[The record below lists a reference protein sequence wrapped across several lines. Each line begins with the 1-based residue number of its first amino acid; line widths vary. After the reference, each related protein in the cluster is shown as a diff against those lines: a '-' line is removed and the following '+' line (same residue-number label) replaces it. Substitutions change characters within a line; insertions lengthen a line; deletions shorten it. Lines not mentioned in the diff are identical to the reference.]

1 MPPRRPDGPP
11 PPPPVARVRLRFA
24 KRGRLRFLSQLDL
37 ARSFERGLRR
47 ARVPIAFSA
56 GFSPHPKVSWVG
68 GVPTGAASE
77 AEYVELALAEDVD
90 PEALRVA
97 LDAALPPGFDL
108 LACVPA
114 EGGPLAGR
122 IEASRWS
129 VRVPGVPAEDV
140 SRALDALL
148 ARESLEVE
156 RRTKS
161 GRALVDVRRA
171 VICGVCRASAHDCA
185 ILDVVV
191 RHTTPAVRPDDVL
204 TALGVVAVPPLTFPV
219 PPEPTRLEQ
228 GLIRVDG
235 TLADPLA
242 APSGAPNRSETDRL
256 AGRLTA

>member
-1 MPPRRPDGPP
+1 VPPRRPEGPP

-37 ARSFERGLRR
+37 ARTFERGLRR
-47 ARVPIAFSA
+47 ARVPVAFSA
-56 GFSPHPKVSWVG
+56 GFSPHPKVSWIG

-77 AEYVELALAEDVD
+77 TEFVEISLTVDVD

-108 LACVPA
+108 VECVPA
-114 EGGPLAGR
+114 VGGSLAER

-129 VRVPGVPAEDV
+129 IRVPGVPVDDV
-140 SRALDALL
+140 ASALDLLL
-148 ARESLEVE
+148 ARESVEVE

-171 VICGVCRASAHDCA
+171 VICGVCRADAHDCA

-204 TALGVVAVPPLTFPV
+204 TALGVVSPLTFPV

-228 GLIRVDG
+228 GLIRSDG

-242 APSGAPNRSETDRL
+242 APSGAPHHSETGRL
-256 AGRLTA
+256 ASRLTA

>member
-1 MPPRRPDGPP
+1 VPPRRPEGPP

-24 KRGRLRFLSQLDL
+24 KRGRLRFLSQLDI
-37 ARSFERGLRR
+37 ARTFERGLRR
-47 ARVPIAFSA
+47 SRVPIAFSA
-56 GFSPHPKVSWVG
+56 GFSPHPKVSWLG

-77 AEYVELALAEDVD
+77 AEYVELALVEDVD

-97 LDAALPPGFDL
+97 LDAALPPGLDL
-108 LACVPA
+108 LECRPA
-114 EGGPLAGR
+114 EGGSLADR
-122 IEASRWS
+122 IQASRWR
-129 VRVPGVPAEDV
+129 VRVPGVPADDV
-140 SRALDALL
+140 ARALEALL

-161 GRALVDVRRA
+161 GRALVDVRQA
-171 VICGVCRASAHDCA
+171 VICGVCRAEARDCA

-228 GLIRVDG
+228 GLIRADG

-242 APSGAPNRSETDRL
+242 APSGGPSHSETGRL
-256 AGRLTA
+256 AGRLPA